1 MKMPPAFS
9 FCMPVESLDSWYV
22 FLPAVETSGI
32 RIFFRDI
39 AAMWLRKMN
48 SRQFS
53 LIKARKEP
61 PLRQGNG
68 RSPAREHFFRIHH
81 GKEK

>member
-1 MKMPPAFS
+1 MP
-9 FCMPVESLDSWYV
+9 DRT
-22 FLPAVETSGI
+22 AVMGGLYENASGI
-32 RIFFRDI
+32 FILYACRDI
-39 AAMWLRKMN
+39 AAMRLTKMN

-68 RSPAREHFFRIHH
+68 RSPARGHFFRIHH